1 MSNRIERAAIEMI
14 RSAIGPAAEIVAD
27 PSGLPDSGARA
38 DIEIRAADGHRFM
51 LDLKPWGRPSA
62 GPVTDAPVVWVLERS
77 AVELRDRLRAADA
90 NFVDLSGVVRLH
102 LPGIIVDRTDLP
114 AAVSSPSAETRN
126 PFADRAS
133 LIPRTLF
140 DAPPGHAWSV
150 QDLSSAAGVS
160 LGTTSYVVKALAERE
175 LVEVTRVGRE
185 KRVRL
190 GDRRALLLQWTA
202 EYNWRRNTAV
212 AFEAAVGSPSRFL
225 RRLPALL
232 DGLQWAVALQAGAS
246 LVLPHARWDTV
257 HAYVAGFSP
266 DGLREVGYAR
276 GWKPSQT
283 GKVVLL
289 EPHYAASVWHGIRDV
304 EGIPVVSE
312 LQLILD
318 LWHYPVRGR
327 EQAELLLDEYAPA
340 SP

>member
-1 MSNRIERAAIEMI
+1 MI
-14 RSAIGPAAEIVAD
+14 RSAIGPAAEIVSD
-27 PSGLPDSGARA
+27 PSGVPDSGVRA
-38 DIEIRAADGHRFM
+38 DVEIRAADGHRFM
-51 LDLKPWGRPSA
+51 LELKPWGASSPERA
-62 GPVTDAPVVWVLERS
+62 ADATVVWILERT
-77 AVELRDRLRAADA
+77 ATELRDRLRAEDA

-114 AAVSSPSAETRN
+114 AAVSSASAETRN

-140 DAPPGHAWSV
+140 DAPSGHAWSV
-150 QDLSSAAGVS
+150 QDLSTAAGVS
-160 LGTTSYVVKALAERE
+160 LGTTSYVVNALAERE

-190 GDRRALLLQWTA
+190 RDRRTLLLQWTA
-202 EYNWRRNTAV
+202 EYNWRRNTV
-212 AFEAAVGSPSRFL
+212 IAFEAAVGSPSRFL
-225 RRLPALL
+225 RRLPELL

-246 LVLPHARWDTV
+246 LVLPHAKWDTV
-257 HAYVAGFSP
+257 HAYVAGFP
-266 DGLREVGYAR
+266 ADGLREVGYAR
-276 GWKPSQT
+276 GWKPSPT

-289 EPHYAASVWHGIRDV
+289 APYYAASVWHGCRNV

-312 LQLILD
+312 LQLILH

-340 SP
+340 PP

>member
-1 MSNRIERAAIEMI
+1 MI
-14 RSAIGPAAEIVAD
+14 RSAVGLAAEIVSD
-27 PSGLPDSGARA
+27 TSELTDSGARA
-38 DIEIRAADGHRFM
+38 DIEIRTADGHRFM

-62 GPVTDAPVVWVLERS
+62 EAVTDASVVWVLERS
-77 AVELRDRLRAADA
+77 AAELRDRLRAADE

-102 LPGIIVDRTDLP
+102 LPGILVDRTDLP

-133 LIPRTLF
+133 LILRTLF
-140 DAPPGHAWSV
+140 DSPSGHALSV

-160 LGTTSYVVKALAERE
+160 LGTTSYVVNALAERE

-190 GDRRALLLQWTA
+190 RDRRMLLLQWTA

-225 RRLPALL
+225 RRLPELL

-246 LVLPHARWDTV
+246 LVLPHAKWDTV
-257 HAYVAGFSP
+257 HAYVAGALP
-266 DGLREVGYAR
+266 DGLREIGYAR
-276 GWKPSQT
+276 GWKPSPS

-289 EPHYAASVWHGIRDV
+289 APHYASSVWHGIRYV
-304 EGIPVVSE
+304 QRIPVMSD

-327 EQAELLLDEYAPA
+327 EQAELLLDEYASA
-340 SP
+340 SPS

>member
-1 MSNRIERAAIEMI
+1 MI
-14 RSAIGPAAEIVAD
+14 RSAIGSAAEIVSD
-27 PSGLPDSGARA
+27 PSESTDSGARA
-38 DIEIRAADGHRFM
+38 DLEIRAADGHRFV

-62 GPVTDAPVVWVLERS
+62 DPAANAAVVWVLERS
-77 AVELRDRLRAADA
+77 AAELRDRLRAEDA
-90 NFVDLSGVVRLH
+90 NFVDLGGVVRLH
-102 LPGIIVDRTDLP
+102 LPGILVDRTDLP
-114 AAVSSPSAETRN
+114 AAVSSPSAATRN

-140 DAPPGHAWSV
+140 DAPSGRAWSV

-160 LGTTSYVVKALAERE
+160 LGTTSYVVNALAERE
-175 LVEVTRVGRE
+175 LVDVTRVGRE

-190 GDRRALLLQWTA
+190 RDRRTLLLQWTA

-225 RRLPALL
+225 RRLPEMLG
-232 DGLQWAVALQAGAS
+232 GLQWAVALQAGAS
-246 LVLPHARWDTV
+246 LVLPHAKWDTV
-257 HAYVAGFSP
+257 HIYVAGDSL
-266 DGLREVGYAR
+266 DGLREIGYAR
-276 GWKPSQT
+276 GWKPSSS

-289 EPHYAASVWHGIRDV
+289 APHYAASVWHGIRDV